1 MSDKT
6 IQLLMN
12 KIYELQQDLKLKNEI
27 FSKGAFLI
35 IIEDEL
41 GELYRHVKIVG
52 DLHYEILNGGFS
64 QWYENGY
71 SFSIEELIDFF
82 DEKFEGNETIKK
94 LLEILK
100 DVDEIIFWIKEGNNL
115 VEGIGNFNYTEF
127 FTECLEEKGCED
139 LQKLDSRYYDI
150 SKDITNILEDYFK
163 KKLGE

>member
-6 IQLLMN
+6 IQLLMSE
-12 KIYELQQDLKLKNEI
+12 IYELQQDLKLKNEI
-27 FSKGAFLI
+27 FSKEAFLI
-35 IIEDEL
+35 IIEEEL

-52 DLHYEILNGGFS
+52 DFHYEILNGGFS

-94 LLEILK
+94 L
-100 DVDEIIFWIKEGNNL
+100 VNVIIEAYDIIEWIKEGNSI
-115 VEGIGNFNYTEF
+115 VGGIDNFNYTEF
-127 FTECLEEKGCED
+127 FTECLEEKGCND
-139 LQKLDSRYYDI
+139 LERLDSRYYDI